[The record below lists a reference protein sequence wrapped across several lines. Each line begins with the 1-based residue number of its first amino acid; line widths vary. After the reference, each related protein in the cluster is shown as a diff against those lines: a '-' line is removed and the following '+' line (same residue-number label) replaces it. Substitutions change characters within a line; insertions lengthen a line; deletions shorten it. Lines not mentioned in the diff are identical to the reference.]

1 MLAGLPGTV
10 PTMQNRKKRR
20 FRRKSFERVAALD
33 LGDGSPST
41 KCEVLDISEGGARL
55 RPLMGSPKML
65 PEKFI
70 LLLSTCG
77 KVRRNCRVI
86 WRSAA
91 ELGVQFPQL

>member
-1 MLAGLPGTV
+1 MKVCSALV
-10 PTMQNRKKRR
+10 PLMPDRKKRR
-20 FRRKSFERVAALD
+20 FRRKSFERVATLD

-41 KCEVLDISEGGARL
+41 SCHVLDISDGGARL
-55 RPLMGSPKML
+55 RPLMCSPKTL

-86 WRSAA
+86 WRTSA
-91 ELGVQFPQL
+91 ELGVQFPQF